1 MREIK
6 ISNFNL
12 YTTIKDLRKNILFIL
27 LAVWFGFSASR
38 MYCNYFKT
46 RVYTSEMTIAVNH
59 NGLTSTTTS
68 TRIKGAIDLS
78 EKVAA
83 LLRDRTVFNII
94 SEKSGTRITS
104 SVNARHVANTNFI
117 HVTSTSYNPQTSYKD
132 LLTVLNNQE
141 EITQEAF
148 TGLTFGVVDNPHL
161 VVDHFDDT
169 SDLMLQ
175 VEYSVL
181 AGLLAVLIIVVISYF
196 RDTVKNESDIE
207 NMVDSEVFG
216 VVYEEKIP
224 KKNKDK
230 CLLSAYST
238 TSYLFNHSFKKMAAK
253 LESLK
258 RTSNIS
264 SILITSVFESEGK
277 TTIST
282 NLACALAAEGNR
294 VAVVDVDFK
303 CPSVY
308 KRFKSVSETNE
319 HDIARYI
326 KCELSF
332 EDVVQYDKESNV
344 YIYCNSKG
352 YKNSFENLRMDVFK
366 EFISRLEAEYDFV
379 ILDSS
384 PCGLVADSEIISEMA
399 STVLLVVAQDYTEVD
414 AINEAVENIGEERIL
429 GCVFNKVGE
438 FKSKLKE
445 KMLSFD

>member
-1 MREIK
+1 MT
-6 ISNFNL
+6 ISVNYNSFTSTATS
-12 YTTIKDLRKNILFIL
+12 TTIK
-27 LAVWFGFSASR
+27 
-38 MYCNYFKT
+38 
-46 RVYTSEMTIAVNH
+46 
-59 NGLTSTTTS
+59 ST
-68 TRIKGAIDLS
+68 IDLS
-78 EKVAA
+78 EKVAD
-83 LLRDRTVFNII
+83 LLRDTIVFDII
-94 SEKSGTRITS
+94 SEKSGTNITS
-104 SVNARHVANTNFI
+104 SVYAQQMPNTNFI
-117 HVTSTSYNPQTSYKD
+117 RVTSTAYNPQTSYSD

-141 EITQEAF
+141 EITREAF
-148 TGLTFGVVDNPHL
+148 SGITFSVVGNPHL
-161 VVDHFDDT
+161 VVEHFDST
-169 SDLMLQ
+169 SDLILQ
-175 VEYSVL
+175 LEYSVL
-181 AGLLAVLIIVVISYF
+181 AGLLAILIIIVISYF

-207 NMVDSEVFG
+207 NMVDSEIFG
-216 VVYEEKIP
+216 VIYEEKIP
-224 KKNKDK
+224 KRNKDK
-230 CLLSAYST
+230 YLLSAYST
-238 TSYLFNHSFKKMAAK
+238 TSYLFNHSFKKMAVK

-277 TTIST
+277 TTVST

-308 KRFKSVSETNE
+308 KRFKSASETNE

-332 EDVVQYDKESNV
+332 EDVVQYDSESNV

-352 YKNSFENLRMDVFK
+352 YKNSFENIRMDIFK
-366 EFISRLEAEYDFV
+366 QFISKLEDEYDFV

-384 PCGLVADSEIISEMA
+384 PCGLVADSEMISEIA
-399 STVLLVVAQDYTEVD
+399 STVLLVVAQDYTEIA

-438 FKSKLKE
+438 FKSKLKD